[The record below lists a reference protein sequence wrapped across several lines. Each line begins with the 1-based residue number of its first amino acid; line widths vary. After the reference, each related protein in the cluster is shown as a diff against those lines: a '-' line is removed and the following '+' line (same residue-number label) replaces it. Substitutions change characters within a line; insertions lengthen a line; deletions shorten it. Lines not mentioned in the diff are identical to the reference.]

1 MHPKSR
7 VDIPDVIKHPFP
19 ILHSKHYCALLY
31 VDIRPQSKTFF
42 AHSLLVLLITAPL
55 LNPGFVTNTPV
66 IFDHCTRWVGL
77 YSSNPLFIIPEVCII
92 LRFSECWKP
101 VENDFYISKMIFI
114 YLKCGL
120 LLVLYDSLQIHPRKS
135 HTQEELL
142 HIRNISC
149 NFEVRTPYRHRFMG
163 VIDHEAAK
171 LMVFGPQWR
180 NFSV

>member
-92 LRFSECWKP
+92 LRFSECWKL
-101 VENDFYISKMIFI
+101 VENDFYISKMWFVACALWFPPDTSKKISHSRRTSS
-114 YLKCGL
+114 YTQYK
-120 LLVLYDSLQIHPRKS
+120 LQFWSKNSI
-135 HTQEELL
+135 
-142 HIRNISC
+142 
-149 NFEVRTPYRHRFMG
+149 
-163 VIDHEAAK
+163 
-171 LMVFGPQWR
+171 
-180 NFSV
+180 